1 MINLCYIL
9 LILLAVLIIKL
20 YCEGSLLINNN
31 KNYDMDSDPNFQKI
45 LQKIKN
51 DTDSKINAAVEEGFA
66 NGYKDMLEQ
75 DKNYSKGERG
85 AEAIAMLFYRKDC
98 HFCQDFMP
106 VWTKIVNNLPNN
118 IKYEEIECNENTKK
132 ANEYNITG
140 VPTIILLVNNKQQIY
155 MGDRSYNDIN
165 KFLRINGINL
175 VERTY
180 EQFDST
186 GYSSDS
192 TVTDTQIFNQ
202 YCPAVTFDKQ
212 ADLANDKYMFQI
224 FNEKGQY
231 GYATGNTK
239 DGSVMTPFN
248 AAYSVVD
255 TYLSSLPPNRNIGTG
270 ALSTE
275 AIVNQ
280 CASLYSNQIKNFDLC
295 DNDKLNAILEY
306 DKNVKNGSARINFD
320 GTDYSSNKIVVNA
333 IKTAC
338 GCTT

>member
-1 MINLCYIL
+1 
-9 LILLAVLIIKL
+9 
-20 YCEGSLLINNN
+20 
-31 KNYDMDSDPNFQKI
+31 
-45 LQKIKN
+45 
-51 DTDSKINAAVEEGFA
+51 
-66 NGYKDMLEQ
+66 MLDQ
-75 DKNYSKGERG
+75 DKNYSNDKGIG
-85 AEAIAMLFYRKDC
+85 GISATVMLFYKKDC

-106 VWTKIVNNLPNN
+106 VWTKIVNNLSNN

-140 VPTIILLVNNKQQIY
+140 VPTIILLVNNTQIIY
-155 MGDRSYNDIN
+155 MGDRSYSSIN
-165 KFLRINGINL
+165 NFLRINGVNL

-202 YCPAVTFDKQ
+202 YCPSVTFDKQ
-212 ADLANDKYMFQI
+212 ADFANDKYMFQI

-255 TYLSSLPPNRNIGTG
+255 TYLSSLPPDRNTGTG

-295 DNDKLNAILEY
+295 DNDKLNEILQYET
-306 DKNVKNGSARINFD
+306 NVKNGSARLNFD
-320 GTDYSSNKIVVNA
+320 DTDYSSNKIVVNA

-338 GCTT
+338 GCTK